1 MAGTGPHRFLLPCF
15 LLLPGLCD
23 GVTKPARG
31 ILGLCAAPLAPG
43 QNQGSGQ
50 RWDETAPP
58 HLRVSGTHRPSIQPC
73 RILTLQAAL
82 LRAAFPASVLAQC
95 QRPVGL

>member
-15 LLLPGLCD
+15 LLLPGLRD

-58 HLRVSGTHRPSIQPC
+58 STSE
-73 RILTLQAAL
+73 
-82 LRAAFPASVLAQC
+82 
-95 QRPVGL
+95 